1 MRPKIRTVQFALAV
15 FTAQLA
21 ACGAGGTDAGS
32 VKGTG
37 SGSVAGSGTDAS
49 TPTGTV
55 DGSSTKTSAGSG
67 TGTSAPSVSSASGNT
82 NLVPISPVNKIM
94 PDLEFN
100 KPAWVSDTQGSLPGM
115 VFFAQS
121 QVIPATV
128 RINDD
133 YQPRLTGLRDT
144 LMLFKAA
151 AGSLIDGQAVL
162 LNAYAA
168 DGTRLNGSAITM
180 AHPNDI
186 PKTPKFLSNV
196 DLSSLKLDTNPTNP
210 TLIDKQV
217 DLSNLND
224 PKATYLTSVLAKTN
238 SLKISMA
245 DGFWT
250 DTIYL
255 PNGNFIGKNILITSN
270 AGLQTTVKSPMGNGT
285 LNYTVISRGDS
296 MPFTYIAGSGWVAQ
310 ADLDHSRYVYG
321 NNFWSTKLPKEW
333 IKPGLKLEFVQG
345 AKSSTLNFASKGV
358 AGLAM
363 GAPTEL
369 LLHVIDVGMLTA
381 PQDKFVFAKD
391 ANAPAEYFQTI
402 PASRLIVDRYESL
415 QLDTV
420 YMPDGRVF
428 TTSSPDPSTGGWQSG
443 DMREFIAKLL
453 VSHGIDNANYG
464 ISSSSSKS
472 ESDHPYWAV
481 QLTAHTSVG
490 KYLNSTNKVNRGLNS
505 LWAHGGSGGAG
516 MVTLDSTIGNQ
527 FSHEVSGVNRLSG
540 Y

>member
-196 DLSSLKLDTNPTNP
+196 DLSSLKLDTNQTNP

-217 DLSNLND
+217 DLTNLND

-285 LNYTVISRGDS
+285 LNYTWITAVMSTAIISGPPS
-296 MPFTYIAGSGWVAQ
+296 CPKSG
-310 ADLDHSRYVYG
+310 
-321 NNFWSTKLPKEW
+321 
-333 IKPGLKLEFVQG
+333 
-345 AKSSTLNFASKGV
+345 
-358 AGLAM
+358 
-363 GAPTEL
+363 
-369 LLHVIDVGMLTA
+369 
-381 PQDKFVFAKD
+381 
-391 ANAPAEYFQTI
+391 
-402 PASRLIVDRYESL
+402 
-415 QLDTV
+415 
-420 YMPDGRVF
+420 
-428 TTSSPDPSTGGWQSG
+428 
-443 DMREFIAKLL
+443 
-453 VSHGIDNANYG
+453 
-464 ISSSSSKS
+464 
-472 ESDHPYWAV
+472 
-481 QLTAHTSVG
+481 
-490 KYLNSTNKVNRGLNS
+490 
-505 LWAHGGSGGAG
+505 
-516 MVTLDSTIGNQ
+516 
-527 FSHEVSGVNRLSG
+527 
-540 Y
+540 